1 MQKIFSG
8 LIFHSSY
15 YLCLTIEDLQY
26 IVFCCPLMLHRLYFS
41 IQLHKKAPLGQGL
54 YLMH

>member
-26 IVFCCPLMLHRLYFS
+26 IVFCCPLMLRLYFS